1 MVNILLCKKVK
12 RAMPK
17 NPQTTVQLCLFH
29 MLARLCLKS
38 VKLGFSNTW
47 TENFQMYKLDLEKT
61 EEPEIKFPTFI
72 GSWRKQGS
80 FRKTSISASL
90 TMLNKAFGC
99 MDHSKLWKILKVIGV
114 PDHLT
119 LCWKTCIWV
128 KKQWLELGMEQM
140 TSSNWKRSTTRLYIV
155 TLLI

>member
-1 MVNILLCKKVK
+1 
-12 RAMPK
+12 MPK
-17 NPQTTVQLCLFH
+17 NVQTPTIQLCPFH
-29 MLARLCLKS
+29 ITAMLCSKFF
-38 VKLGFSNTW
+38 KLGFSSTW
-47 TENFQMYKLDLEKT
+47 TKDFQIYKLDFKEA
-61 EEPEIKFPTFI
+61 EESEIKLPAFV